1 MDSQHPDAARGRD
14 SNESF
19 PHVSNGRERKDTM
32 YELQSADKE
41 TLRRTVEVVFY
52 LVVQHIYD
60 ESTAA
65 SYENKQLIEALSEF
79 FGCKPT
85 TINMAY
91 QNMLTLTHAPS
102 PSERV
107 IALKYLGLPIRKI
120 SKVTKTHPNTIYRYL
135 KQYRENGEI
144 GLAPRFD
151 YETDRQLLKFNKQ
164 MFKTFAGL
172 NDILN
177 VREAEEVWK

>member
-1 MDSQHPDAARGRD
+1 
-14 SNESF
+14 
-19 PHVSNGRERKDTM
+19 M

-91 QNMLTLTHAPS
+91 SDMPC
-102 PSERV
+102 
-107 IALKYLGLPIRKI
+107 
-120 SKVTKTHPNTIYRYL
+120 
-135 KQYRENGEI
+135 
-144 GLAPRFD
+144 
-151 YETDRQLLKFNKQ
+151 
-164 MFKTFAGL
+164 
-172 NDILN
+172 
-177 VREAEEVWK
+177 